1 MMDIEAK
8 EWSSVSAKA
17 LNKPV
22 TKDRNGVKIH
32 FMLSP
37 SDVPAAWR
45 TLRIT
50 TPGGADRFVIEFKY
64 LSSQESTK
72 IEDQG
77 GGVSLEMGKKS
88 KKIYKIILD
97 SADLCM
103 NRSEV
108 QVEIKMSIVAQHAIE
123 KTAKGSDVNPGNL
136 DAIARFLQPAVNLF
150 SGMHHGF

>member
-45 TLRIT
+45 TLRISS
-50 TPGGADRFVIEFKY
+50 PGEADRFVIEFKY

-77 GGVSLEMGKKS
+77 DGVSLERGKRS

-97 SADLCM
+97 SADLCAEQ
-103 NRSEV
+103 SEV

-123 KTAKGSDVNPGNL
+123 KTAKNRDINTGNL
-136 DAIARFLQPAVNLF
+136 DAITRFLQPAANLF
-150 SGMHHGF
+150 SGMHHSY